1 MANGNGWVRPV
12 LIGVAIFVLGSV
24 IIGSGTTTIA
34 NTVARRGIEV
44 QLNTNTKEIVKQEA
58 AVAKIPVMAEQ
69 IKDVKEDVTE
79 VLRILR
85 KK

>member
-44 QLNTNTKEIVKQEA
+44 QLDTNTKEIVKQEA

>member
-24 IIGSGTTTIA
+24 IVGSTSTTIA

-44 QLNTNTKEIVKQEA
+44 QLSTNTKEIVKQEA

-69 IKDVKEDVTE
+69 IKDVKKDVTE